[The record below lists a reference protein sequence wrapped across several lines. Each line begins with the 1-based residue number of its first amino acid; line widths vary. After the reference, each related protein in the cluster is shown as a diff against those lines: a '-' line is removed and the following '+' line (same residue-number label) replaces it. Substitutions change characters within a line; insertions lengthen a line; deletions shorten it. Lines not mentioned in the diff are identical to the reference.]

1 MAPDDRPTAIR
12 RLRALFMAAK
22 FRDASVALAVTF
34 VELAMEEPGHATAP
48 GDDDSTVRDG
58 NRIAASKLDVA
69 PQLPTEEPDLVL
81 TIAEYD
87 AVLRPY
93 GTVSF
98 DQLVDAAYLRNP
110 RFAIEPR
117 LTEAYERY
125 YPELL
130 KKFGESHKAIER
142 SYFGRNVR
150 AVALLTKDRELFV
163 QYPER
168 MFEDV
173 EFLELL
179 SRLML
184 LHVRAR
190 QFLSEG
196 DYKDCMDPVFEAI
209 TYCLSSFD
217 QQPRGSV
224 GEDEQA
230 MKAHKAAHKARLTA
244 MLSNAYDRAESDLWQ
259 MAQRKALIQYFGG
272 MLAGLVLLIYLAVI
286 LGFVTVPLLP
296 LPPSLTPEQ
305 IVELRTF
312 SPNYLLQVATIAG
325 AIGAG
330 VSVLQRISAGRF
342 SLSRNVVVLQQA
354 RRSTGRRAY
363 TINILKTLGLF
374 RPVIG
379 AVFGVAFYVFQSAGL
394 LPFIPKDDVSL
405 PVYFAALAFI
415 AGFSERF
422 ARDMVITAQ
431 APLADAAPLKG
442 SPTTGTT
449 SGSSD
454 TATPQP

>member
-1 MAPDDRPTAIR
+1 
-12 RLRALFMAAK
+12 
-22 FRDASVALAVTF
+22 
-34 VELAMEEPGHATAP
+34 MEDPGHATAP
-48 GDDDSTVRDG
+48 GDDDSSLQDTSG
-58 NRIAASKLDVA
+58 IASSKLDVA
-69 PQLPTEEPDLVL
+69 PPLPEPEPEPEPQV
-81 TIAEYD
+81 TIAEYE
-87 AVLRPY
+87 AVLMDF

-110 RFAIEPR
+110 SFAREPR
-117 LTEAYERY
+117 LTKAYENY
-125 YPELL
+125 YPRLL
-130 KKFGESHKAIER
+130 EKFGESHKAIER

-150 AVALLTKDRELFV
+150 AVALLTKDKELFV

-217 QQPRGSV
+217 QQPRDSV

-244 MLSNAYDRAESDLWQ
+244 MLSNAYDRAEGDLWQ
-259 MAQRKALIQYFGG
+259 MAQRKALIQYFSG
-272 MLAGLVLLIYLAVI
+272 MLVGLVLLITLAI
-286 LGFVTVPLLP
+286 ALGFVSVPLLP

-305 IVELRTF
+305 IAELRTF
-312 SPNYLLQVATIAG
+312 GPNYLLQVATIAG
-325 AIGAG
+325 AIGAAI
-330 VSVLQRISAGRF
+330 SVLQRISAGRF
-342 SLSRNVVVLQQA
+342 SLSRNVVVLQQS
-354 RRSTGRRAY
+354 RQSTGRAY
-363 TINILKTLGLF
+363 TISILKTLGLF

-394 LPFIPKDDVSL
+394 LPFIPKVDVSL

-431 APLADAAPLKG
+431 APMADASPLRG
-442 SPTTGTT
+442 SPVTGTT

-454 TATPQP
+454 AATPLP